1 MTYEK
6 GNIKHS
12 DPVKL
17 LKAKW
22 LLCYS
27 ANDYDLTNELY
38 DML

>member
-12 DPVKL
+12 EPIKL

-22 LLCYS
+22 LLCYCTS
-27 ANDYDLTNELY
+27 DYDLTNGLF